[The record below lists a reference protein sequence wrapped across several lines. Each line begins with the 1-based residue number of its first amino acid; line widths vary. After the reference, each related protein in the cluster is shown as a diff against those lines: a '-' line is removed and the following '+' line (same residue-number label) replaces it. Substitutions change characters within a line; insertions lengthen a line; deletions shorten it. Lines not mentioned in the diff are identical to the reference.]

1 MRIICFLRICT
12 IMLDLSKSKL
22 LQSWEDMQSKI
33 NVEKQVKGINL
44 EPLNVDQLAGTVG
57 PLLEVRY

>member
-1 MRIICFLRICT
+1 
-12 IMLDLSKSKL
+12 MLDLSKSKL

-57 PLLEVRY
+57 PLLEVR